1 MEKKICYHFI
11 TYELGV
17 IYKTHRVVRHVIFQ
31 NKRQRKRKGQSKRDK
46 PENLATYGTQ
56 DEEKQNK
63 TKT

>member
-31 NKRQRKRKGQSKRDK
+31 NKR
-46 PENLATYGTQ
+46 
-56 DEEKQNK
+56 
-63 TKT
+63 